1 MLLPSLSII
10 SFGVAITAILMAINW
25 HVGGLTQTSDF
36 RQPSRI
42 TPMSGKALIGRGLA
56 RLVATNQAVLPHI
69 ATKHYGR
76 TARGA
81 NSFEPAEDGFKH
93 VA

>member
-25 HVGGLTQTSDF
+25 HVWGLTQTSDF

-56 RLVATNQAVLPHI
+56 RLVATNQA
-69 ATKHYGR
+69 
-76 TARGA
+76 GA